1 MDCSPR
7 IGVHGIARKPHSS
20 AQLLACEGG
29 PPLADSSYVDG
40 GVIATARELFQ
51 CRHYPSVVAVIT
63 DALES
68 EPECVDLLVIRARA
82 HIKLRRDLD
91 AQADLRDIIRIA
103 PSCAI
108 AYRLLGEL
116 AARRDENESAGIF
129 FREAL
134 RLDPD
139 DREAAEWLQIVET
152 TVRPAAVAKKLPAPA
167 AAAGRFPVTRAPIE
181 RANTATGANARS
193 VVSPARGSA
202 PGTQPRFARGTS
214 SPSPRDTRGD
224 NRDND
229 GPTMARGSARR
240 GDVLWT
246 TPVPEFVREPTEDVG
261 YIDPAFVVD
270 PEGKTQP
277 APIVVEG
284 RTVPQREL
292 AEGSSPSAPP
302 WSGDDRGSVP
312 ALPPPPNLGPNS
324 GPMHAGAYH
333 VPPVLGPM
341 NAGAYPV
348 YDPSVHKRRGST
360 TADVRIID
368 EPKTVPAPPP
378 KMAPRAVVQRGPLA
392 ELPGFADYLVDTGIL
407 TRERLRAAQAYQRS
421 MKVQLST
428 AIVTLGLAS
437 PQRIE
442 WAAVA
447 HQSQLARDRHAHG

>member
-1 MDCSPR
+1 M
-7 IGVHGIARKPHSS
+7 
-20 AQLLACEGG
+20 
-29 PPLADSSYVDG
+29 DG
-40 GVIATARELFQ
+40 GVIATAQELFQ

-103 PSCAI
+103 PSCGV

-116 AARRDENESAGIF
+116 AARRDENESAAIF

-134 RLDPD
+134 RLDAD
-139 DREAAEWLQIVET
+139 DHEAAEWLLIVET

-167 AAAGRFPVTRAPIE
+167 AAAGRFPITRAPVS
-181 RANTATGANARS
+181 RPNTATGANPRS
-193 VVSPARGSA
+193 VVSPARGHA
-202 PGTQPRFARGTS
+202 PGAQPRFARGTS
-214 SPSPRDTRGD
+214 SPDPREEV
-224 NRDND
+224 
-229 GPTMARGSARR
+229 PTMARGSARR

-246 TPVPEFVREPTEDVG
+246 TPAPELVRERTEDIG
-261 YIDPAFVVD
+261 DIDPAIVVD
-270 PEGKTQP
+270 PEGKTMP
-277 APIVVEG
+277 APHLLDQLEG
-284 RTVPQREL
+284 RTVPQRQYVR
-292 AEGSSPSAPP
+292 AEGSSPASP
-302 WSGDDRGSVP
+302 SFDDRGSVP
-312 ALPPPPNLGPNS
+312 ALPPPPNIP
-324 GPMHAGAYH
+324 
-333 VPPVLGPM
+333 LGPM
-341 NAGAYPV
+341 TAGAYPV

-360 TADVRIID
+360 TSDVPVYRP
-368 EPKTVPAPPP
+368 EPEPIPSTPPRRLSDTRSS
-378 KMAPRAVVQRGPLA
+378 ARGPIP
-392 ELPGFADYLVDTGIL
+392 ELPGFSDYLVDTGIL

-447 HQSQLARDRHAHG
+447 HQSQLARDRRAHG